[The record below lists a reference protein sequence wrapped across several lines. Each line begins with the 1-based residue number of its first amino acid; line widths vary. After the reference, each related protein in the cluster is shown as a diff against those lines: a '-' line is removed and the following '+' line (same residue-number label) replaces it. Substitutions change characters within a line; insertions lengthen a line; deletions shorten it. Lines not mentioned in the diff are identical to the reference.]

1 MTHASRATGAGWMVV
16 EYHFLTPH
24 DFFASCSFLER
35 NCELTPPL
43 TVAGTLEAAMDDHTH
58 QLLNAA
64 DEKIRRIA
72 IKIEQQRL
80 HIVQLHPSRRCAD
93 VAELKILIGEHSR
106 LQSYRKALLE
116 DPPRNLMN

>member
-1 MTHASRATGAGWMVV
+1 
-16 EYHFLTPH
+16 
-24 DFFASCSFLER
+24 
-35 NCELTPPL
+35 
-43 TVAGTLEAAMDDHTH
+43 MDDHTH

-80 HIVQLHPSRRCAD
+80 HIVHPSRRCAD

-106 LQSYRKALLE
+106 LLSYRKALLE
-116 DPPRNLMN
+116 DPPRDLVN